1 MLDITTGLVDTKT
14 LPMLLKLFTDGKLP
28 TQHMITHDFKFS
40 EIEKAYD
47 IFTRASETGAL
58 KVHIEMD

>member
-1 MLDITTGLVDTKT
+1 
-14 LPMLLKLFTDGKLP
+14 MLLKLFTDGKLP
-28 TQHMITHDFKFS
+28 TEHMITHDFKFS